1 MCLSQAG
8 AQIAQC
14 ECLLGQSSLR
24 TLSMSFKLP
33 LLWHLLPYRVS
44 FKNLGKHCK
53 VPSPVGF
60 VLQSFLRSGCSL

>member
-1 MCLSQAG
+1 MN
-8 AQIAQC
+8 
-14 ECLLGQSSLR
+14 
-24 TLSMSFKLP
+24 FKLP

-53 VPSPVGF
+53 VPSPVKF